1 MTDRFVVHSRARE
14 PTIRTDS
21 AEEAA
26 RWQKVLGGPVTD
38 REQVTA

>member
-1 MTDRFVVHSRARE
+1 MSDRFIVHSRAGE

-21 AEEAA
+21 PEEAA

-38 REQVTA
+38 QEQVTA

>member
-1 MTDRFVVHSRARE
+1 MTDRFVVHSRAGE

-38 REQVTA
+38 QEQVTA